1 MSIVDTHVHLFDPT
15 RVPFHPNATYQPKP
29 VPLEPYAKFVVA
41 AKFTH
46 TVIVH
51 PEPYQDDHRYLEYC
65 FQHEPSRG
73 FFRGTCLF
81 DPIAPETPRRMQE
94 LVSKHPGRI
103 IAMRIHAMQPLSK
116 EPTTSGPIKDR
127 DLRHPKMPETWEAA
141 HFLGLA
147 IQMHFIPVQA
157 VRILELAR
165 KFPQVTVIL
174 DHLGR
179 PGQGTAAENEQV
191 LRLAELPNTIMKF
204 SGLNYVSKEP
214 SPHADLA
221 PLIRKYVNAF
231 GAERMIWGGLGMNAK
246 EFSEQSKAF
255 ESLLAFTSSRDR
267 DLIRGGNAMRLF
279 IKL

>member
-1 MSIVDTHVHLFDPT
+1 MPIVDTHVHLFDPA
-15 RVPFHPNATYQPKP
+15 RVPYHADATYQPKP
-29 VPLEPYAKFVVA
+29 VPLEPYAKFAVT
-41 AKFTH
+41 AKLTH

-81 DPIAPETPRRMQE
+81 DPIAPDTPRRMQE
-94 LVSKHPGRI
+94 LVTKHPDRI
-103 IAMRIHAMQPLSK
+103 IALRIHAMQPLSK

-127 DLRHPKMPETWEAA
+127 DLRHPKMLETWEAA

-147 IQMHFIPVQA
+147 VQMHFFPAQA
-157 VRILELAR
+157 GRIYELAK

-179 PGQGTAAENEQV
+179 PGQGTAEENELV
-191 LRLAELPNTIMKF
+191 LKLAGLPNTIMKV
-204 SGLNYVSKEP
+204 SGLNYASKQP

-231 GAERMIWGGLGMNAK
+231 GAERMIWGGLGMNAT
-246 EFSEQSKAF
+246 EFAEQSKAF
-255 ESLLAFTSSRDR
+255 ESLLSFTPAKDR
-267 DLIRGGNAMRLF
+267 DQIRGGNAMRLF

>member
-1 MSIVDTHVHLFDPT
+1 MPIVDTHVHLFDPA
-15 RVPFHPNATYQPKP
+15 RVPYHADATYQPKP
-29 VPLEPYAKFVVA
+29 VPLEPYAKFAVT
-41 AKFTH
+41 AKLTH

-81 DPIAPETPRRMQE
+81 DPIAPDTPRRMQE
-94 LVSKHPGRI
+94 LVTKHPDRI
-103 IAMRIHAMQPLSK
+103 IALRIHAMQPLSK

-147 IQMHFIPVQA
+147 IQMHFIPAQA
-157 VRILELAR
+157 GRIYELAK

-179 PGQGTAAENEQV
+179 PGQGTAEENELV
-191 LRLAELPNTIMKF
+191 LKLAGLPNTIMKV
-204 SGLNYVSKEP
+204 SGLNYASKQP

-231 GAERMIWGGLGMNAK
+231 GAERMIWGGLGMNAT
-246 EFSEQSKAF
+246 EFAEQSKAF
-255 ESLLAFTSSRDR
+255 ESLLSFTPAKDR
-267 DLIRGGNAMRLF
+267 DQIRGGNAMRLF

>member
-147 IQMHFIPVQA
+147 IQMHFIPAQA

-204 SGLNYVSKEP
+204 SGLNYVSKES

-255 ESLLAFTSSRDR
+255 ESLLAFASSRDR